1 VSLRPYQPLADV
13 GLLTAPSLFGCCML
27 SRDLSGNPKE
37 HNAHHPQYHGMAF
50 IEYIYIYLF
59 IHTYTYIYIYSIK
72 IIYKYICIISIRLWN
87 GIINISSASTTP
99 YDEKSPRP
107 GKAKKSHMNIMKP
120 TNHPSRFLVLARS
133 KVSGPCGSTEATYLR
148 RPPAA
153 RKNLRLLNQGQGL
166 VDQLAW
172 YPVNL

>member
-1 VSLRPYQPLADV
+1 MSLRPYQPLADV

-37 HNAHHPQYHGMAF
+37 HNARHPQYHGM
-50 IEYIYIYLF
+50 ICMYIYIYM
-59 IHTYTYIYIYSIK
+59 YSIK
-72 IIYKYICIISIRLWN
+72 IIYIYIYTVYIYIYIYYRLWN

-120 TNHPSRFLVLARS
+120 TNHPVTESSRFLVLARS

-166 VDQLAW
+166 MDQLAW
-172 YPVNL
+172 HPVNL